1 MLDRAHRLALWIA
14 LVCSAAAAAASPPTF
29 YRDVLPILETRCQ
42 ECHRPGQIAPMAFTT
57 FKETRPW
64 AAAIRKDVLSRRMP
78 PWFADPCC
86 GKFSN
91 DRSLTAAERDTLAE
105 WAATGAGAGDPREA
119 PPPRAWTE
127 GWNIPAPDLVLGP
140 ARAFEV
146 PAKGSLD
153 YQYFVVPT
161 GFAQDRWVQASEV
174 RPSAR
179 AAVHHAVVYIR
190 EPGDTSFPNPT
201 HTPTKADILN
211 VYAPGSAPDVQP
223 PGMAKLIK
231 AGSDLVFEIHY
242 TPTGKRL
249 ADRTQIGIQFA
260 AAPPAKRVLTLQMD
274 NTRFLIPPGARDYR
288 VTVWGTLPNDAL
300 LVGFFPHM
308 HLRGKEF
315 EYTLVRADGQPETLL
330 RVRPYDF
337 YWQLTYRLA
346 QPRLLKAGTRLEWI
360 ATYDNSANNPRNP
373 DPSAEVWYG
382 FQSWEEMMVGFF
394 DVAVDAGVDKKTFF
408 VR

>member
-1 MLDRAHRLALWIA
+1 MFEGVRGLGLGLAL
-14 LVCSAAAAAASPPTF
+14 VSGVFAADAPTF
-29 YRDVLPILETRCQ
+29 YRDVLPILQKRCQ
-42 ECHRPGQIAPMAFTT
+42 ECHRPEQIAPMAFTT
-57 FKETRPW
+57 YKETRPW
-64 AAAIRKDVLSRRMP
+64 AAAIRKNVLSRRMP

-91 DRSLTAAERDTLAE
+91 DRSLTDAERQTLAT
-105 WAATGAGAGDPREA
+105 WAEGGAIAGDAKDAPAPRNWA
-119 PPPRAWTE
+119 E
-127 GWNIPAPDLVLGP
+127 GWNIGVPDVALGP
-140 ARAFEV
+140 AKAFEV
-146 PAKGSLD
+146 PAKGAVD

-161 GFAQDRWVQASEV
+161 GFTEDRWVQASEV

-179 AAVHHAVVYIR
+179 AAVHHAVVYVR

-211 VYAPGSAPDVQP
+211 VYAPGSAPDVQL
-223 PGMAKLIK
+223 PGMAKLVK

-242 TPTGKRL
+242 TPVGKRM
-249 ADRTQIGIQFA
+249 ADRTRIGIRFA

-274 NTRFLIPPGARDYR
+274 NERFLIPPGVRDYR

-300 LVGFFPHM
+300 LLGFFPHM

-315 EYTLVRADGQPETLL
+315 EYTLVRPDGQPETLL

-346 QPRLLKAGTRLEWI
+346 EPRPLKAGTRLEWI
-360 ATYDNSANNPRNP
+360 ATFDNSANNPRNP
-373 DPSAEVWYG
+373 DPSAEVRYG
-382 FQSWEEMMVGFF
+382 FQSWDEMMVGFF

>member
-1 MLDRAHRLALWIA
+1 MFDRIPSFAVLAA
-14 LVCSAAAAAASPPTF
+14 LVCDVAAGTGPPTF
-29 YRDVLPILETRCQ
+29 YRDVLPILENRCQ
-42 ECHRPGQIAPMAFTT
+42 ECHRPGQIAPMPFTT
-57 FKETRPW
+57 YKETRPW
-64 AAAIRKDVLSRRMP
+64 AAAIRQNVLSRRMP

-91 DRSLTAAERDTLAE
+91 DRSLTAAERDTLVE
-105 WAATGAGAGDPREA
+105 WAATGATAGDPRES
-119 PPPRAWTE
+119 PPGHRQAE
-127 GWNIPAPDLVLGP
+127 AWNIATPDLVLGP
-140 ARAFEV
+140 PRAFDV

-161 GFAQDRWVQASEV
+161 GFTTDRWVQASEV

-242 TPTGKRL
+242 TPTGKRV
-249 ADRTQIGIQFA
+249 ADRTQVGIQFA
-260 AAPPAKRVLTLQMD
+260 SAPPAKRVLTLQMD
-274 NTRFLIPPGARDYR
+274 NGRFLIPPGARDFR
-288 VTVWGTLPNDAL
+288 VTVGGTLPNDAL
-300 LVGFFPHM
+300 LLGFFPHM

-315 EYTLVRADGQPETLL
+315 EYTLIRADGQPETLL

-346 QPRLLKAGTRLEWI
+346 EPRPLKAGTRLEWI

-373 DPSAEVWYG
+373 DPTAEVRYG

>member
-1 MLDRAHRLALWIA
+1 MPD
-14 LVCSAAAAAASPPTF
+14 VPAAALYLTLSSLCALAQTRAPAF
-29 YRDVLPILETRCQ
+29 YRDVLPVLQNRCQ
-42 ECHRPGQIAPMAFTT
+42 ECHRPGQIAPMPFTT
-57 FKETRPW
+57 YKETRPW
-64 AAAIRKDVLSRRMP
+64 AAAIRQNVLSRRMP

-91 DRSLTAAERDTLAE
+91 DRSLTPAERDTLSE
-105 WAATGAGAGDPREA
+105 WAASGAAEGDPRDA
-119 PPPRAWTE
+119 PPARKYSDE
-127 GWNIPAPDLVLGP
+127 WNIPKPDLILGP
-140 ARAFEV
+140 ARGFEV
-146 PAKGSLD
+146 PAKGSVD

-161 GFAQDRWVQASEV
+161 GFTEDRWVQASEV
-174 RPSAR
+174 RPTAR
-179 AAVHHAVVYIR
+179 AAVHHAVVYVR

-211 VYAPGSAPDVQP
+211 VYAPGSAPDVAP

-242 TPTGKRL
+242 TPAGKRVT
-249 ADRTQIGIQFA
+249 DRTQIGIRFA
-260 AAPPAKRVLTLQMD
+260 SAPPSKRVLTLQMD
-274 NTRFLIPPGARDYR
+274 NERFLIPPGARDYR

-300 LVGFFPHM
+300 LLGFFPHM

-346 QPRLLKAGTRLEWI
+346 EPRLLKAGTRLEWI

-373 DPSAEVWYG
+373 DPTAEVRYG
-382 FQSWEEMMVGFF
+382 FQSWDEMMVGFF
-394 DVAVDAGVDKKTFF
+394 DVAVDAAIDKKTFF